1 MTWNKG
7 FIPKLIQVFFSPGLL
22 ITCQLASPRMSDLRE
37 SAQEG
42 SHSLFITQ
50 SQDGHTI
57 NSAVFYLLKVNHKS
71 SSLKGRRWHQRLTI
85 RRWFEAACWWD
96 CQPQTHVNFLPGM
109 LKVAMLR
116 LRGEQPK
123 RALTW
128 YCVCRSHSVMS
139 NSLRPHRL
147 WPTRLFLKSME
158 FSRPGYWSG

>member
-1 MTWNKG
+1 
-7 FIPKLIQVFFSPGLL
+7 
-22 ITCQLASPRMSDLRE
+22 MSDLRQ

-50 SQDGHTI
+50 SQDWHTI

-71 SSLKGRRWHQRLTI
+71 SSIKRRWWHQHLNI

-96 CQPQTHVNFLPGM
+96 CQPQTHANFLPGM

-116 LRGEQPK
+116 LRGQQPK

-128 YCVCRSHSVMS
+128 HCVWFLKFSLPSGTAGFQSCHASCHSTPIQFLFRHTLNVNHCS
-139 NSLRPHRL
+139 FE
-147 WPTRLFLKSME
+147 LFLQE
-158 FSRPGYWSG
+158 ATYHHVNIWDQ